1 MSKVKIELDHNA
13 VAAFLCSAPVE
24 NMVKAMLTEPFN
36 VLARGIKRIL
46 SHGQDTRK
54 CARKGRYRQG

>member
-24 NMVKAMLTEPFN
+24 NMVKGYADRAVQRLGTGHK
-36 VLARGIKRIL
+36 AYTITW
-46 SHGQDTRK
+46 TR
-54 CARKGRYRQG
+54 YP